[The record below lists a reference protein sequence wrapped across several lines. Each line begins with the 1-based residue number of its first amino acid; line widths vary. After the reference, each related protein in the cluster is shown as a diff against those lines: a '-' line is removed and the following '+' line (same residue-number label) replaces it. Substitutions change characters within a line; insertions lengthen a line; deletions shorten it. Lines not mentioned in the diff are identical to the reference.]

1 MASQMIKSR
10 SHCCQIC
17 GGHLNRLLNLI
28 CFVKTASQRARRCK
42 RSLSVQEKQVWI
54 HTHTHT
60 HTQACIVIDKY
71 CSRSQTLE
79 KSERRVWHIGR
90 GGSVHCRMLGI
101 LLIAEPCK
109 VCRVSAEPDTSTNVL
124 SFPLAVYSLL
134 KRSKTGFTKF
144 TRYETVTSS
153 H

>member
-1 MASQMIKSR
+1 MQTVSWDIR
-10 SHCCQIC
+10 
-17 GGHLNRLLNLI
+17 
-28 CFVKTASQRARRCK
+28 
-42 RSLSVQEKQVWI
+42 VQEKQVWI
-54 HTHTHT
+54 HTHPKSTHPGETGMDTHT
-60 HTQACIVIDKY
+60 HAQACIVIDKY